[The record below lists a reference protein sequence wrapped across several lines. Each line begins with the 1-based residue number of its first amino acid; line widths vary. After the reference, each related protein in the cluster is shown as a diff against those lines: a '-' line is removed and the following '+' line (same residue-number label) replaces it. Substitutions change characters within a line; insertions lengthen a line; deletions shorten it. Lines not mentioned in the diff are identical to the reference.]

1 MEHFVKKPVV
11 LIIGAA
17 GGLGTAL
24 VAAFAVAGW
33 KVVAG
38 WHRRPMPRDTCSAD
52 GIHPIQLD
60 VTDPES
66 VASGFLVL
74 RDRLGHLNALINAA
88 GVTADSSMTNMGL
101 INWDPVME
109 VNLRGVARCCQA
121 ALPLFPLDVGGHIV
135 NVGSLAGK
143 IGRGGQANYAAAKA
157 GLIGFSKAMAHE
169 MGSRSIRI
177 NVVLPGVMATPMTSV
192 LSRVQ
197 LSRLQNE
204 NVLRC
209 LNDPVEIAR
218 FIVFLVGT
226 RTISG
231 QVFNLDS
238 RISP

>member
-1 MEHFVKKPVV
+1 MEPSASKSVV
-11 LIIGAA
+11 MITGAA
-17 GGLGTAL
+17 GGLGAVL

-33 KVVAG
+33 QVVAG
-38 WHRRPMPRDTCSAD
+38 WHRKLVPLDCSAE
-52 GIHPIQLD
+52 GIHPIRLD

-66 VASGFLVL
+66 VTNGFLAM
-74 RDRLGHLNALINAA
+74 RDRFGHLDALINAA
-88 GVTADSSMTNMGL
+88 GVTADGSIVNLGV
-101 INWDPVME
+101 IDWDSVIE
-109 VNLRGVARCCQA
+109 VNLRGAARCCQS
-121 ALPLFPLDVGGHIV
+121 ALQFFPGDAGGHIV

-143 IGRGGQANYAAAKA
+143 IGRSGQANYAAAKA
-157 GLIGFSKAMAHE
+157 GLIGFSKAMARE

-177 NVVLPGVMATPMTSV
+177 NVVLPGVMATPMTAT
-192 LSRVQ
+192 LSQ
-197 LSRLQNE
+197 EDLGRLRDE